1 MKVNEIVSEGQV
13 WQGIK
18 QVGRGLGNVVGGAA
32 TGVVR
37 GLDRLAGGSGQ
48 VGTKAQI
55 AARNAEKKRKE
66 LARSDKQLPRE
77 ALGNF
82 EAELAQQ
89 GVDLDDL
96 SGVSP
101 RQLGTMLQSFAARF
115 FAGGESRDIQNYII
129 KTLPYEPIPVQFNRT
144 TIENYFG
151 EVAKIRQNA
160 RTWIDQNRE
169 ELASQKEKEAQ
180 AAAAAAAE
188 KQKPAEP
195 AVPGLANG
203 VSVLSMEPMVLQVG
217 KQRYY
222 VADDGLWHE
231 VGNRNPVDSTW
242 GAFLTQQADIA
253 TPESDVRATSPDN
266 QPAAAPTPAEI
277 RARKQADAIARARSQ
292 LGPR

>member
-13 WQGIK
+13 WNGIK
-18 QVGRGLGNVVGGAA
+18 QVGKGLGNVIGGAA

-37 GLDRLAGGSGQ
+37 GLDALGGGSGQ
-48 VGTKAQI
+48 VGTRSQI
-55 AARNAEKKRKE
+55 AARNAEKKRKA
-66 LARSDKQLPRE
+66 LAQSDQQLPRE

-82 EAELAQQ
+82 EAELSQQ
-89 GVDLDDL
+89 GIDLDDL
-96 SGVSP
+96 SGVNP

-115 FAGGESRDIQNYII
+115 FAGAETRDIQNYII
-129 KTLPYEPIPVQFNRT
+129 KTLPYEPIPAQFNRT

-160 RTWIDQNRE
+160 RAWVDQNRE
-169 ELASQKEKEAQ
+169 EIASQKEKEAQ
-180 AAAAAAAE
+180 AAADAAE
-188 KQKPAEP
+188 KQKTAEP
-195 AVPGLANG
+195 AAPGLANG

-253 TPESDVRATSPDN
+253 TPESNVRATGSDEVTP
-266 QPAAAPTPAEI
+266 AAPTPAEI

>member
-1 MKVNEIVSEGQV
+1 M
-13 WQGIK
+13 
-18 QVGRGLGNVVGGAA
+18 
-32 TGVVR
+32 
-37 GLDRLAGGSGQ
+37 
-48 VGTKAQI
+48 
-55 AARNAEKKRKE
+55 
-66 LARSDKQLPRE
+66 
-77 ALGNF
+77 GNF

-89 GVDLDDL
+89 GIDLDDL

-115 FAGGESRDIQNYII
+115 FAGAEGRDIQNYII

-144 TIENYFG
+144 TIEGYFE

-160 RTWIDQNRE
+160 RTWVDQNRE
-169 ELASQKEKEAQ
+169 EIASQKEKEAQ
-180 AAAAAAAE
+180 AAADAAE
-188 KQKPAEP
+188 KEKPAEP
-195 AVPGLANG
+195 AVPKLANG

-253 TPESDVRATSPDN
+253 TPESSIRITEPGSG
-266 QPAAAPTPAEI
+266 PAAAPTPAEI
-277 RARKQADAIARARSQ
+277 RAKKQADAIARARSQ